1 MKSKIVF
8 AVLFFFVLINF
19 STSVSQEIQNPKSK
33 IQIHNP
39 WVRVAAQGANTAL
52 FFVIENTS
60 EKPDTLISAESK
72 IADIVEVHE
81 TYSKGN
87 DIMGMREVK
96 FVEVPSRSKVEFK
109 PRSLHV
115 MLIDVVKDLRIGD
128 KIHVVLTFK
137 QAGKIKVKAVVQE
150 MPMMGGMKH

>member
-1 MKSKIVF
+1 MKSKIVT
-8 AVLFFFVLINF
+8 AVLFFFILVNF
-19 STSVSQEIQNPKSK
+19 SNTFSQEIQNQKSK

-39 WVRVAAQGANTAL
+39 WIRVAAQGANTAL
-52 FFVIENTS
+52 FFVIENTG

-81 TYSKGN
+81 TYAKGN
-87 DIMGMREVK
+87 DMMGMRKVK
-96 FVEVPSRSKVEFK
+96 FVAVPPKSKVEFK

-115 MLIDVVKDLRIGD
+115 MLIDVVKDLRTGGKVD
-128 KIHVVLTFK
+128 AVLIFK
-137 QAGKIKVKAVVQE
+137 HAGKIKVKAVVQE

>member
-52 FFVIENTS
+52 FFVIENTG

-81 TYSKGN
+81 TYAKEN
-87 DIMGMREVK
+87 DMMGMREVK
-96 FVEVPSRSKVEFK
+96 FVAVPSKSKVEFK

-137 QAGKIKVKAVVQE
+137 HAGKIKVKAVVQE
-150 MPMMGGMKH
+150 MPIMGGMKH

>member
-1 MKSKIVF
+1 MKSKIVS
-8 AVLFFFVLINF
+8 AVLFVFVLVNF
-19 STSVSQEIQNPKSK
+19 STAQENQNQKSK

-52 FFVIENTS
+52 FFVVENAGG
-60 EKPDTLISAESK
+60 KPDTLISAESK

-87 DIMGMREVK
+87 DMMGMREVK
-96 FVEVPSRSKVEFK
+96 FVEVPPKSKVEFK

-115 MLIDVVKDLRIGD
+115 MLIDVVKDLKTGD
-128 KIHVVLTFK
+128 KVEAVLVFK
-137 QAGKIKVKAVVQE
+137 HAGKIKVNAVVQE

>member
-1 MKSKIVF
+1 MKSKIVT
-8 AVLFFFVLINF
+8 AVLFFFILVNF
-19 STSVSQEIQNPKSK
+19 SNTFSQEIQNQKSK

-39 WVRVAAQGANTAL
+39 WIRVAAQGANTAL
-52 FFVIENTS
+52 FFVIENTG

-81 TYSKGN
+81 TYAKGN
-87 DIMGMREVK
+87 DMMGMREVK
-96 FVEVPSRSKVEFK
+96 FVAVSPKSKVEFK

-115 MLIDVVKDLRIGD
+115 MLIDVVKDLKTGGKVD
-128 KIHVVLTFK
+128 AVLIFK
-137 QAGKIKVKAVVQE
+137 HAGKIKLKAVVQE